1 MPVFRN
7 PFSGETRGGAW
18 RNDPTCRFNERYFSA
33 KGLTPYVR
41 TGGKVCWDLSYAGCI
56 PGKDNYNPDIDM
68 ILADSYA
75 WIRFAPRHISVCL
88 VGEPVLVKAVVIEH
102 RSLSRFELRSPG
114 RSENPEYVVLEI
126 AGGRWPDSPYDST
139 DHRQFGL
146 ISMSMMFGRQHESL
160 LRELRDWLRQ
170 VSALEPEGRTEE
182 PGGGRLA
189 SGTDEWEHP
198 AGSVENS
205 AEPQTV
211 HTDEPTLTEDPA
223 LGRRP
228 GARRRADARR
238 GIPGARRGRGADRG
252 SGTGRESSAD
262 ARGDRPGRAREDRP
276 GGRSGPAP
284 VSRENQRRQPGE
296 PSPGQTRRPALR
308 TLVVLAETAPDND
321 EWLSFAATS
330 VGVLTYADQS
340 GRADGAGQHARPAGP
355 PPGPDRGDLGHGHG

>member
-228 GARRRADARR
+228 ERAGEPTLEEASLVLAGEGVLTEDPAPA
-238 GIPGARRGRGADRG
+238 GKAALTPGETVLDV
-252 SGTGRESSAD
+252 
-262 ARGDRPGRAREDRP
+262 PGKTVPEE
-276 GGRSGPAP
+276 GPARP
-284 VSRENQRRQPGE
+284 RSAGKTDGVSRGE